1 MLELI
6 NTLLLTLSQSLDRD
20 RADSLRPK
28 EFNLYCTTHLGFTAI
43 AHQLGLFL
51 PWLRS
56 FCGKSRDSTE
66 TCLSERP
73 SGSTTISIIA
83 QNSTSMHLSAFST
96 YKDSVYPSGSKLCFG
111 AVAFPV
117 LRNRSGNAP
126 QLTRLSSRRSPEYR

>member
-1 MLELI
+1 MFESI
-6 NTLLLTLSQSLDRD
+6 NTLLLTLSLSRDSD

-28 EFNLYCTTHLGFTAI
+28 ELRFYCITDLGLTAI

-73 SGSTTISIIA
+73 SGSTTNAIVRDFRLRPRLTWLFPPSPFSIGFA
-83 QNSTSMHLSAFST
+83 NSFRERRQQPCSHPDALSASDRARGFSRA
-96 YKDSVYPSGSKLCFG
+96 C
-111 AVAFPV
+111 
-117 LRNRSGNAP
+117 
-126 QLTRLSSRRSPEYR
+126 